1 MTTLRL
7 LLDED
12 FNNDILRGL
21 LRRKSDIDIMRVQ
34 DIDEIAGAADPMVLE
49 WAAQEG
55 RVLFTHDVNTMT
67 AYAIE
72 RIETGQPM
80 PGIFAVGQDMPI
92 GPVIEDMLTL
102 SECSEPGEWEGLIL
116 YLPL

>member
-1 MTTLRL
+1 LRL

-21 LRRKSDIDIMRVQ
+21 LRRKPDIDVMRVQ
-34 DIDEIAGAADPMVLE
+34 DVEEIAGAADPVVLA

-55 RVLFTHDVNTMT
+55 RVVFTHDVSTMT
-67 AYAIE
+67 AYAIK

-80 PGIFAVGQDMPI
+80 PGIFAVSQDVPI
-92 GPVIEDMLTL
+92 GPVIEDMLIL
-102 SECSEPGEWEGLIL
+102 SECSEMGEWEGLIL

>member
-1 MTTLRL
+1 
-7 LLDED
+7 
-12 FNNDILRGL
+12 
-21 LRRKSDIDIMRVQ
+21 
-34 DIDEIAGAADPMVLE
+34 
-49 WAAQEG
+49 
-55 RVLFTHDVNTMT
+55 MT

-80 PGIFAVGQDMPI
+80 PGIFVVGQDIPI